1 MAWPWTFANL
11 TAGNQAASK
20 LDDNFN
26 AAAPLA
32 SPALTGVPTAP
43 TPALS
48 DNSTTIA
55 STAFVQG
62 LIASIISSGATR
74 QTVSSGPVDGTTGL
88 ANFLPA
94 TSINLNLTSQ
104 NVTSSAPLIVTAANG
119 ASAAGSL
126 VNRSG
131 YTTANLTWAG
141 LTASQKNYLYVTV
154 GSDAT
159 LTTGF
164 TIVPPVYQWGG
175 TPSVT
180 SGQITFNIGSMQ
192 CYLGNGATALS
203 VYLVLVGEADAGVGT
218 VTATAAYA
226 YNGQYESK
234 YTNTLPAGPSITT
247 VNHNIGVVPSFSDFR
262 MQCLTAESGYAIG
275 DEMGMGSF
283 YNNDGAVNVSPV
295 VVTTKNTIS
304 FSVQSFYAVNNKT
317 APNSRTGI
325 TLANWKYKFVAR
337 RGW

>member
-1 MAWPWTFANL
+1 MAWPYTFANL

-32 SPALTGVPTAP
+32 SPALTGIPTAP

-48 DNSTTIA
+48 DSSITIA
-55 STAFVQG
+55 NTAFVQG

-94 TSINLNLTSQ
+94 TSVSLNLTSQ

-119 ASAAGSL
+119 ASSAGSL

-131 YTTANLTWAG
+131 YTTANLTWTG
-141 LTASQKNYLYVTV
+141 LTASQTNFLYVTV

-164 TIVPPVYQWGG
+164 TILPPVYQWGG

-180 SGQITFNIGSMQ
+180 LGQITFNIGSMR
-192 CYLGNGATALS
+192 CYLGDGAAAAS
-203 VYLVLVGEADAGVGT
+203 VYLVVVGEAATGVGT

-226 YNGQYESK
+226 YNGQYDSGWTATL
-234 YTNTLPAGPSITT
+234 TNAG
-247 VNHNIGVVPSFSDFR
+247 VVKAHNIGSDPSYYVARYVV
-262 MQCLTAESGYAIG
+262 QCTTADGNYAAGDTIVSGLSNSIVSEVPITPYLTRNTAGLVALAAQVATNKTSTANGALTA
-275 DEMGMGSF
+275 
-283 YNNDGAVNVSPV
+283 
-295 VVTTKNTIS
+295 
-304 FSVQSFYAVNNKT
+304 
-317 APNSRTGI
+317 
-325 TLANWKYKFVAR
+325 ANWKYKITVQ